1 MPISDM
7 VILTTGTDPTVV
19 AVELEAAWSR
29 GGLVGLAHPQ
39 ERPQLEAA
47 FGPDVRRHR
56 WWPGAAPGVVV
67 GSGGSVG
74 GRRWCLQPL
83 EHLQASAAAS
93 GRWLAELGLEPSHC
107 LVLDALPLHHV
118 SGLMPLVRAR
128 QWGAK
133 LRWLPPAMLRQ
144 PSGLMEACP
153 LPRERPVV
161 LSLVPTQLRRLM
173 ASPEGL
179 AWLGSCAVIWVGGAT
194 LPEDLVLA
202 ARRAGLP
209 LAPCYGATETAAM
222 VCALAPHRF
231 LSGEGGCGEPLDGV
245 EVRIDA
251 TTGAVEVRSDRLS
264 PGGSAAGGLVPLP
277 LDAAGWWRSGDG
289 GRMGW
294 GLQVLGRM
302 DGALHSGGET
312 VFPEQLEAR
321 LMAAA
326 ACRGLPLEA
335 VLLLPRADQEWGQ
348 RLVALVRARGQE
360 RGAELIRVLNGI
372 VTAWPPA
379 ERPCHWVL
387 CPELSR
393 TSAGKW
399 RQDRWLEW
407 LRNAPRSR
415 SRQTRAEPHAGC
427 FSHCRM
433 LVVALANL
441 LARGVLFTE
450 SGQGVEL
457 TPAPEMKVVSLR

>member
-264 PGGSAAGGLVPLP
+264 PGVLAAGVLEPLP
-277 LDAAGWWRSGDG
+277 LMPQGWWRSGDG
-289 GRMGW
+289 GRMVSGR
-294 GLQVLGRM
+294 LQVLGRM
-302 DGALHSGGET
+302 DGAIHSGGET
-312 VFPEQLEAR
+312 VFPEQLEGRLVAEAAR
-321 LMAAA
+321 
-326 ACRGLPLEA
+326 RGLPLEA
-335 VLLLPRADQEWGQ
+335 VLLLPRADKEWGE
-348 RLVALVRARGQE
+348 RLVALVRSRGE
-360 RGAELIRVLNGI
+360 VSSTELIEELTQLVQ
-372 VTAWPPA
+372 AWPAA
-379 ERPCHWVL
+379 ERPCLWQP
-387 CPELSR
+387 CPSLEPSV
-393 TSAGKW
+393 TGKW
-399 RQDRWLEW
+399 HRRHWQDWL
-407 LRNAPRSR
+407 A
-415 SRQTRAEPHAGC
+415 
-427 FSHCRM
+427 
-433 LVVALANL
+433 
-441 LARGVLFTE
+441 
-450 SGQGVEL
+450 
-457 TPAPEMKVVSLR
+457 SLRAD